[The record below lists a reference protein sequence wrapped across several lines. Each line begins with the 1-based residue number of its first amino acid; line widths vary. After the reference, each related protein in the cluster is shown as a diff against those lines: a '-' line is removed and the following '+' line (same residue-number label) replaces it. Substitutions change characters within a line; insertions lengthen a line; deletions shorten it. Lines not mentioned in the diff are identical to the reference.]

1 MFKQIKAKSREAYA
15 RNYKTLITVSLPLM
29 FSSFAADII
38 INFLAS
44 KLLWSDLT
52 DFFRLI
58 ILLAF
63 LFFEFV
69 SIPVS
74 RVLIFKAIIIIKNND
89 DKKVERELKKFFNF
103 SNVGKIVLINF
114 IPCLFA
120 AFLKLNSS
128 KLTAFNLFK
137 VKGTHLIILSLI
149 AMVVTYMFF
158 ACNYYFALKEYSV
171 TETVKASF
179 KIMHKN
185 IFKGIALAFSF
196 LPWAFL
202 IALIYLAIKAVFTGS
217 LTYALNAY
225 TPILDS
231 FISFGFGVDLYL
243 IPYMYLTAA
252 DFIQH
257 LVDNEPNQRIPD
269 KYDAL

>member
-1 MFKQIKAKSREAYA
+1 MIKFYGYSKCSTVRKAKKWLNENNIIFEEIEITENPPTKEELEKMFKTSG
-15 RNYKTLITVSLPLM
+15 L
-29 FSSFAADII
+29 
-38 INFLAS
+38 
-44 KLLWSDLT
+44 
-52 DFFRLI
+52 
-58 ILLAF
+58 
-63 LFFEFV
+63 
-69 SIPVS
+69 
-74 RVLIFKAIIIIKNND
+74 
-89 DKKVERELKKFFNF
+89 ELKKFFNF

-202 IALIYLAIKAVFTGS
+202 IALIYLAIKAAFTGS

-257 LVDNEPNQRIPD
+257 LVDNEPNQKNPD